1 MCALS
6 KRFKG
11 FGSIG
16 PATLVAAAFIGPGT
30 VTTCS
35 IAGAD
40 YGYTLLWALLF
51 SVLATLILQEMAA
64 RLGVAGQTGLGEAL
78 RKEFAKPFPRI
89 ITIILVLSAIAIGNA
104 AYETGNIMGGVMGLM
119 VITGTGLI
127 NTGTLS
133 INIWSPVIGVL
144 AFMLL
149 WFGSYRTIERGL
161 ITLVILMSL
170 TFIGTALMVKPDP
183 MAIASGMFIPE
194 LPAGGIMTVAGLIG
208 TTVVPYNLFLH
219 ASASRERW
227 NSVDGLRA
235 ARTDS
240 IVSISLGGIISASII
255 ITSAA
260 AFHGSGLTIT
270 GAADMAVQLEPLL
283 GAFAPYF
290 LAAGLLAAGLS
301 SAITAPLAAAWATS
315 GILGWKGGIHD
326 KRFRMVWIAVLLTG
340 IFFSMTGTKPV
351 AAIFF
356 AQVTNGLLLPLIALF
371 LLKVMN
377 SSELLGSHRN
387 KITANIA
394 GAAVVLVATFLGIKS
409 IISIFNMI

>member
-1 MCALS
+1 MG

-51 SVLATLILQEMAA
+51 SVIATLILQEMAA

-78 RKEFAKPFPRI
+78 RREFARPFARI
-89 ITIILVLSAIAIGNA
+89 TTIILVLSAIAIGNA

-119 VITGTGLI
+119 VITGRGLVTAGAI
-127 NTGTLS
+127 SVNF
-133 INIWSPVIGVL
+133 WAPVIGL
-144 AFMLL
+144 IAFMLL

-183 MAIASGMFIPE
+183 LAIASGMVIPK

-227 NSVDGLRA
+227 KSVEGLRA

-240 IVSISLGGIISASII
+240 IVSISLGGLISAAIV

-260 AFHGSGLTIT
+260 AFHGRGLTIT
-270 GAADMAVQLEPLL
+270 GAADMAMQLEPLL
-283 GAFAPYF
+283 GAYAPYF
-290 LAAGLLAAGLS
+290 LAAGFLAAGLS

-315 GILGWKGGIHD
+315 GILGWKGGIRD
-326 KRFRMVWIAVLLTG
+326 KRFRMVWMAVLLTG
-340 IFFSMTGTKPV
+340 VVFSMTGTRPV

-356 AQVTNGLLLPLIALF
+356 AQVTNGILLPLIAIF

-377 SSELLGSHRN
+377 SREILGNHRN
-387 KITANIA
+387 RLPANIA
-394 GAAVVLVATFLGIKS
+394 GAAVVLVASFLGIKS

>member
-1 MCALS
+1 MG

-11 FGSIG
+11 FGPIG

-51 SVLATLILQEMAA
+51 SVIATLILQEMAA

-78 RKEFAKPFPRI
+78 RREFSKPIPRI
-89 ITIILVLSAIAIGNA
+89 VTIILVLSAIAIGNA
-104 AYETGNIMGGVMGLM
+104 AYETGNIVGGAMGLSL
-119 VITGTGLI
+119 ITGTAILKIGNLNFYFWGPLI
-127 NTGTLS
+127 G
-133 INIWSPVIGVL
+133 IM
-144 AFMLL
+144 AFILL
-149 WFGSYRTIERGL
+149 WFGSYRTIEKGL

-170 TFIGTALMVKPDP
+170 TFIGTALMVKPDIS
-183 MAIASGMFIPE
+183 AIITGVVIPK
-194 LPAGGIMTVAGLIG
+194 LPAGGITTVAALIG

-227 NSVDGLRA
+227 SSSDGLRA

-240 IVSISLGGIISASII
+240 VVSISLGGLISASII

-260 AFHGSGLTIT
+260 AFYGKGITIT
-270 GAADMAVQLEPLL
+270 GAGDMATQLEPLL

-290 LAAGLLAAGLS
+290 LAGGFMAAGLS

-315 GILGWKGGIHD
+315 GILGWKGGIRD
-326 KRFRMVWIAVLLTG
+326 WKFRMIWIVVLMTG
-340 IFFSMTGTKPV
+340 VIFSMTGVK
-351 AAIFF
+351 
-356 AQVTNGLLLPLIALF
+356 
-371 LLKVMN
+371 
-377 SSELLGSHRN
+377 
-387 KITANIA
+387 
-394 GAAVVLVATFLGIKS
+394 
-409 IISIFNMI
+409 

>member
-1 MCALS
+1 MG

-51 SVLATLILQEMAA
+51 SIIATLILQEMAA

-78 RKEFAKPFPRI
+78 RREFARPFARI
-89 ITIILVLSAIAIGNA
+89 TTIILVLSAIAIGNA

-119 VITGTGLI
+119 VITGTGLVTAGDFSV
-127 NTGTLS
+127 NF
-133 INIWSPVIGVL
+133 WAPVIGL
-144 AFMLL
+144 IAFMLL

-183 MAIASGMFIPE
+183 VAIASGLLIPE

-227 NSVDGLRA
+227 KSVDGLRA

-240 IVSISLGGIISASII
+240 IVSISLGGLISAAIV

-260 AFHGSGLTIT
+260 AFHGRGLTIT
-270 GAADMAVQLEPLL
+270 GAADMAMQLEPLL

-290 LAAGLLAAGLS
+290 LAAGFLAAGLS

-315 GILGWKGGIHD
+315 GILGWKGGIRD
-326 KRFRMVWIAVLLTG
+326 KRFRMVWMAVLLTG
-340 IFFSMTGTKPV
+340 VIFSMTGTRPV

-356 AQVTNGLLLPLIALF
+356 AQVTNGILLPLIAIF
-371 LLKVMN
+371 LLRVMN
-377 SSELLGSHRN
+377 SREILGSHRN
-387 KITANIA
+387 RLPANIA
-394 GAAVVLVATFLGIKS
+394 GAAVVLVASFLGIKS